1 MRRMISVCLYALT
14 LCLLAA
20 TVGAQPKPK
29 DPVMHN
35 EMLAQFRAV
44 NEALSQI
51 MAKLTA
57 LETEVGRLK
66 QLENEVRNTQGAMRA
81 TDQKLSDFSTGATRD
96 LIDLKRD
103 MTQLRSDVVSL
114 GGEIRRAGSQAP
126 QQQQPTPG
134 APLPEGYITEVSD
147 SEVTINLGSGSGVRE
162 GMRFAVYRASDP
174 KAEIGR
180 IAIKHVLDGNNS
192 KCEITFK
199 RPDVKFEFSDIV
211 KPL

>member
-1 MRRMISVCLYALT
+1 MRRMMYVCLYALT

-20 TVGAQPKPK
+20 PVGAQPKPK

-51 MAKLTA
+51 MTKLGA

-66 QLENEVRNTQGAMRA
+66 QLENEVRNTQGAVRA
-81 TDQKLSDFSTGATRD
+81 NDQQLSDFRTGATRD

-103 MTQLRSDVVSL
+103 MTQLRSDVVTVTAEVRRL
-114 GGEIRRAGSQAP
+114 GPQA
-126 QQQQPTPG
+126 QQQQTMPG
-134 APLPEGYITEVSD
+134 APLPEGYVTEVSD

-174 KAEIGR
+174 KTEIGR
-180 IAIKHVLDGNNS
+180 IAIKQVLDGNNS